1 MDHPIQ
7 LKKKLASAT
16 SAIKSV
22 FGKEETRQDASDKLE
37 QLRERMA
44 KVRDLFHNS
53 NTTEF
58 VIVTI
63 PTVMILLLLLTI

>member
-22 FGKEETRQDASDKLE
+22 FGKEETRQDAVSMEPFCNGLPASFE
-37 QLRERMA
+37 Y
-44 KVRDLFHNS
+44 
-53 NTTEF
+53 
-58 VIVTI
+58 
-63 PTVMILLLLLTI
+63 